1 MTHKIICASTKDGK
15 DAQQKKNQPK
25 TQKNPRN
32 RDADLLTAFSPVTS
46 PYKMVSFPILITSGT
61 GKGKN
66 PNPIGQNQLSA
77 GDVPHNSRT
86 MCVIASTARAV

>member
-1 MTHKIICASTKDGK
+1 MCINKRWERCSTE
-15 DAQQKKNQPK
+15 KKKQPK

-32 RDADLLTAFSPVTS
+32 RDADLLTAFSPVKS